1 MSDKFSFF
9 PIRLLQLALSEQELR
24 VMVALYSFRDKNANT
39 VWPSTPEIAERSGIR
54 DVTRISKVTK
64 RLVEMGLITKR
75 KRGFAGGNVYGFLSE
90 DEEST
95 NLAESANLVR
105 NAKAKSSNLAESAN
119 LEKSALS
126 NLAESALSNLAE
138 SAKCKELTNELTNE
152 HTRELGS
159 PPAQRKHADAQRTY
173 SKRNADVQRTY
184 SGCRLPDDWTPDV
197 VFAASNGM
205 SELDALTEA
214 ERFRDYWRSVAGAK
228 GRKSDWQATW
238 RNWIRRAVEQRQSSR
253 TPPDRAGSHV
263 SFAERHTDQSW
274 RVGL

>member
-159 PPAQRKHADAQRTY
+159 PPAQRKHADAQRTH
-173 SKRNADVQRTY
+173 

-205 SELDALTEA
+205 SDLDALTEA

-238 RNWIRRAVEQRQSSR
+238 RNWIRRAVEQRPLSR
-253 TPPDRAGSHV
+253 TTPDRAGSPV